1 MRGRIPVYFKQLFA
15 AVLLSGAAMTVN
27 STAGLAESI
36 YEAMANAYSGNP
48 TLKAERARQRATDE
62 QVPQA
67 LSNWR
72 PTVTIEGQLTYNYR
86 DLDERANG
94 LSNNGPDSVSSVPGE
109 LSINLS
115 QPLFRGFKT
124 VEGVKQA
131 ESNVKAGRQNLIAVE
146 QQVLFQAVQAYMNVL
161 RDRQIVALRNRNVA
175 ALREQLRGAN
185 ERFNV
190 GEVTKT
196 DVAQANSRLAA
207 SQAAL
212 AVARAQLA
220 ASTANYQ
227 RVVGHKPGKLVY
239 PPMAKLPKSLEA
251 ALEIS
256 KKLNPNILAAAFV
269 ADAQRHAVEVAKG
282 DLLPTVTLQAQ
293 ASTQRN
299 DFSRNSGLAFESED
313 NLSISGN
320 FRFPLYNG
328 GSTYSNIRQAKQV
341 ASQRQIQILESGR
354 SVREAVTASW
364 SFVVESQAEIEAA
377 KAQVAA
383 ASLALEGV
391 KQEALVGS
399 RTTLD
404 VLDAEQDVTEARI
417 SLVSAERD
425 LIVAAYQVLGSIG
438 NLNARQLGLRVRYY
452 DPEVNYKRVRD
463 KWWGADIGGEGDPS
477 K

>member
-1 MRGRIPVYFKQLFA
+1 
-15 AVLLSGAAMTVN
+15 
-27 STAGLAESI
+27 
-36 YEAMANAYSGNP
+36 
-48 TLKAERARQRATDE
+48 
-62 QVPQA
+62 
-67 LSNWR
+67 
-72 PTVTIEGQLTYNYR
+72 
-86 DLDERANG
+86 
-94 LSNNGPDSVSSVPGE
+94 
-109 LSINLS
+109 
-115 QPLFRGFKT
+115 
-124 VEGVKQA
+124 
-131 ESNVKAGRQNLIAVE
+131 
-146 QQVLFQAVQAYMNVL
+146 
-161 RDRQIVALRNRNVA
+161 
-175 ALREQLRGAN
+175 
-185 ERFNV
+185 
-190 GEVTKT
+190 
-196 DVAQANSRLAA
+196 
-207 SQAAL
+207 
-212 AVARAQLA
+212 
-220 ASTANYQ
+220 
-227 RVVGHKPGKLVY
+227 
-239 PPMAKLPKSLEA
+239 
-251 ALEIS
+251 
-256 KKLNPNILAAAFV
+256 
-269 ADAQRHAVEVAKG
+269 
-282 DLLPTVTLQAQ
+282 VTLQAQ